1 MISKINITC
10 VTICL
15 IAGAV
20 NGMNG
25 MKANM
30 LAELTQRM
38 AKKAGPAK
46 APAKAP
52 AGMTDRLHAAQEE
65 EKTNEPS
72 RKRPAR
78 KNRPKAA
85 FNSVKVR
92 EYFENCTSYKKD
104 KSSIWTAMNLEERNV
119 PNITPEIVFKAYYC
133 GEKGCEVCDT
143 PSVHLERALKIVRN
157 QTEEIMEVQHMVTAV
172 EEMLKIMDTE
182 VCKQQI
188 ADGECRARNIV
199 DAYPYFCKELS
210 TKHDLDLGGY
220 YEAYVK
226 YLETFDET
234 PGSLMLAYTPAIDA
248 DTKQQQLAVRSVFGY
263 HYVLCDQQHNL
274 YYGIWY
280 DGGDASKGEEYK
292 LLDTYVRLPNYLASQ
307 IKYLGNYT
315 TGTGKKYANFSYL
328 DMEFHVNYRA
338 AVGWVE

>member
-1 MISKINITC
+1 
-10 VTICL
+10 
-15 IAGAV
+15 
-20 NGMNG
+20 MNLPG
-25 MKANM
+25 ND
-30 LAELTQRM
+30 Q
-38 AKKAGPAK
+38 P
-46 APAKAP
+46 
-52 AGMTDRLHAAQEE
+52 
-65 EKTNEPS
+65 EKTDQ
-72 RKRPAR
+72 RQLLIL
-78 KNRPKAA
+78 
-85 FNSVKVR
+85 KVR
-92 EYFENCTSYKKD
+92 EYFENCTSYKNNKN
-104 KSSIWTAMNLEERNV
+104 ITTAMNLKERYI

-157 QTEEIMEVQHMVTAV
+157 QTENIMEDNVQQMVTAV

-234 PGSLMLAYTPAIDA
+234 PGSLMLAYTPPIDA

-292 LLDTYVRLPNYLASQ
+292 LLDTYVRLPKYLASQ